1 MMGGSFRL
9 ACVQVNAGNEI
20 APNVDT
26 ASELIRRA
34 VADGAAFVSLPEC
47 VAMLEPDRPA
57 LFRKSYEQEG
67 HPALSR
73 FRDLAADL
81 DIWLHIGSLAVL
93 SGDGHIANRTFLIE
107 SDGSVAASYDK
118 IHMFDVDLAD
128 GEAYRESE
136 TYQPG
141 DAAAVADL
149 PWGRLGLTICY
160 DVRFPALYT
169 HLAHA
174 GAEFIGVPSAFTPTT
189 GRAHWHVLLRSR
201 AIETGCWVFAAAQ
214 CGDHAGGRQTYG
226 HSLIV
231 DPWGEIVAEAGEEPG
246 VIIADIDPARVA
258 EARRSVPSL
267 TNARTYSPAT

>member
-1 MMGGSFRL
+1 MAGSFRL

-26 ASELIRRA
+26 ASALIRRA
-34 VADGAAFVSLPEC
+34 VEDGAAFVSLPEC
-47 VAMLEPDRPA
+47 VALLEPDRPA
-57 LFRKSYEQEG
+57 LFEKSYGQDG

-93 SGDGHIANRTFLIE
+93 SGDGRIANRTFLIE
-107 SDGSVAASYDK
+107 PDGSVAASYDK

-128 GEAYRESE
+128 GEVYRESE

-169 HLAHA
+169 HLAHV
-174 GAEFIGVPSAFTPTT
+174 GAEFIGVPSAFTRTT

-214 CGDHAGGRQTYG
+214 CGDHAAGRQTYG
-226 HSLIV
+226 HSLII

-246 VIIADIDPARVA
+246 IIIADIDPARVA

-267 TNARTYSPAT
+267 ANARSYSPAT